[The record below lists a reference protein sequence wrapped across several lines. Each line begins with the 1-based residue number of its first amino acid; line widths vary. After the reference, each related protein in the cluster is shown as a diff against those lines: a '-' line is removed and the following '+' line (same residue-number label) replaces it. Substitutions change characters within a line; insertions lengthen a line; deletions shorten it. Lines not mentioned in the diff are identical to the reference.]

1 MSAQYMI
8 DSIIHVGLYSHMPL
22 LILQQNQRYFFI
34 YFIDTQDRIFWR
46 WLLNAG
52 FAFFYFWVFQLS
64 GLRNRYIMWHM
75 ERNNI
80 LSGFHPYE
88 LLGVCLYFSVA
99 LCVPTEFVLLW
110 WPNTNAFLT
119 SRVWTLQLF
128 QRMGHLFLISFIYHI
143 GLEKTGVFCLLR
155 ARYFAREFLN

>member
-8 DSIIHVGLYSHMPL
+8 DSIIHVGLYSHIPL

-34 YFIDTQDRIFWR
+34 YFIDTSERLFWR
-46 WLLNAG
+46 WLINAG
-52 FAFFYFWVFQLS
+52 FAFFYFWIFQLS

-75 ERNNI
+75 EKNNI

-88 LLGVCLYFSVA
+88 LFGVCLYFSVA
-99 LCVPTEFVLLW
+99 LCLPTEIVLLW
-110 WPNTNAFLT
+110 WPTTNAFLT

-128 QRMGHLFLISFIYHI
+128 QRMSHLFLISCIYHI

-155 ARYFAREFLN
+155 ARYFAREFLT